1 MYIFLKCFLFFAESE
16 FLTVHHHETVNFAT
30 VHYRCNKQ
38 PFFNYPKKICISSSS
53 LLQLSIAVHAPI
65 SNDWLIFY
73 IAECLVKLHDY
84 WASDMAFSL
93 TLLSQFL
100 EDMEAYAEVR
110 RKKQLVSW
118 KVSIMQFFIWSFLI
132 EFCFWNS
139 KWWMRLMVI
148 ILL

>member
-1 MYIFLKCFLFFAESE
+1 
-16 FLTVHHHETVNFAT
+16 
-30 VHYRCNKQ
+30 
-38 PFFNYPKKICISSSS
+38 
-53 LLQLSIAVHAPI
+53 
-65 SNDWLIFY
+65 
-73 IAECLVKLHDY
+73 
-84 WASDMAFSL
+84 MAFSL

-148 ILL
+148 ILLKKWHSKYSAIFRLWFGIIVEFRITELCFEISLISDCWWKNPICATLEGLPLFFIQRQRLKSAIFFTWLLVTVLINRN